1 MAMTLLVSLGI
12 GYWIDAKLGTRPIFL
27 LVGIV
32 FGLFAAFYNFV
43 KSVAGRRP

>member
-12 GYWIDAKLGTRPIFL
+12 GYWIDARLGTHPIFL

-43 KSVAGRRP
+43 RSVTGRRP